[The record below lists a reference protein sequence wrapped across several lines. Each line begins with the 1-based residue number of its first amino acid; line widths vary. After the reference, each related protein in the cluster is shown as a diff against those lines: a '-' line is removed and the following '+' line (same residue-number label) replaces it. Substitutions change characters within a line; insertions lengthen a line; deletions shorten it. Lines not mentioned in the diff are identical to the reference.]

1 MAAFSYEDS
10 LLFDVTHINKYV
22 GVFYFKTKSWISYEN
37 ISLGVSLL
45 LSKVNRGYAFLTIF
59 LVWNQRLN

>member
-22 GVFYFKTKSWISYEN
+22 GVFLFQDKIMN
-37 ISLGVSLL
+37 
-45 LSKVNRGYAFLTIF
+45 FL
-59 LVWNQRLN
+59 WKY